1 MKDNLKFLHDCILIK
16 DTLVIGDLHI
26 GYDERFGRSI
36 GQVQLE
42 NIIEKLEGIF
52 EDIKAAAKIN
62 W

>member
-1 MKDNLKFLHDCILIK
+1 MKFLHDCVLIK